1 MALPWI
7 VGDCALSFLRIQLNV
22 IYCSQLFRY
31 DMSETF
37 SVDSRKLFV
46 LIPHWFRFCFSCS
59 LIITSSTHKI
69 LNMTLWLSVSVFSL
83 QRVEEFIDA
92 GCDVNCLDSE
102 RTRNTP
108 LHWAAS
114 YSTPD
119 ILQMLIGMS
128 SQYYLSI
135 SLLTDTSNPIRL
147 QAIMVVTIAQ

>member
-1 MALPWI
+1 MK
-7 VGDCALSFLRIQLNV
+7 D
-22 IYCSQLFRY
+22 
-31 DMSETF
+31 TF
-37 SVDSRKLFV
+37 SEESRKLCV
-46 LIPHWFRFCFSCS
+46 LIPNWLRFCFSCS

-69 LNMTLWLSVSVFSL
+69 LNMTLLLSVSVFSL
-83 QRVEEFIDA
+83 QRVEEFLDA

-128 SQYYLSI
+128 QYYLSI
-135 SLLTDTSNPIRL
+135 SLITDTSNPIRV
-147 QAIMVVTIAQ
+147 QTITIA

>member
-1 MALPWI
+1 MTSHSLAQNRLMSDTCY
-7 VGDCALSFLRIQLNV
+7 VLN
-22 IYCSQLFRY
+22 L
-31 DMSETF
+31 
-37 SVDSRKLFV
+37 
-46 LIPHWFRFCFSCS
+46 
-59 LIITSSTHKI
+59 
-69 LNMTLWLSVSVFSL
+69 TLYLSVSVFSL
-83 QRVEEFIDA
+83 QRVEEFLDA

-128 SQYYLSI
+128 QYYLSI

-147 QAIMVVTIAQ
+147 QAIMFVTIAQ

>member
-1 MALPWI
+1 
-7 VGDCALSFLRIQLNV
+7 
-22 IYCSQLFRY
+22 
-31 DMSETF
+31 
-37 SVDSRKLFV
+37 
-46 LIPHWFRFCFSCS
+46 
-59 LIITSSTHKI
+59 
-69 LNMTLWLSVSVFSL
+69 MTLCLSVSVLSL
-83 QRVEEFIDA
+83 QRVEEFLDA

-128 SQYYLSI
+128 QQYLSI

-147 QAIMVVTIAQ
+147 QAIMAVTIAQ

>member
-1 MALPWI
+1 
-7 VGDCALSFLRIQLNV
+7 
-22 IYCSQLFRY
+22 
-31 DMSETF
+31 
-37 SVDSRKLFV
+37 
-46 LIPHWFRFCFSCS
+46 
-59 LIITSSTHKI
+59 
-69 LNMTLWLSVSVFSL
+69 MTLCLSVSVFSL
-83 QRVEEFIDA
+83 QRVEEFLDA